1 MRFDLSRAAMKLV
14 CDIFKIKPNEEV
26 AITYDTLSHFPVVE
40 AVASEVVRVSAKPLL
55 LSVPAPR
62 GVGKAADPDLPL
74 KSLSAALQ
82 SADVWIEF
90 NKQWLLYSSAF
101 EAAVKNRNL
110 RYMCL
115 VGMDEGMFLRTLDID
130 LEKLAGFMKALAE
143 ILGTAKQVRI
153 TNPSG
158 TDVKFRNHPQRPVVC
173 DYGDASKPGIHMLP
187 GQMSWTPIE
196 ESINGKI
203 VFDGSIVPPVGVLKE
218 PVTLIVEE
226 GRIVEIV
233 GGNQARQFESW
244 LKSFKHEGMF
254 KLAHISLGLNPGARL
269 SGNVLE
275 DERVWGC
282 SEWGIGYISE
292 DLIPDKVYTD
302 QAPSHCDGVC
312 LNSTIVVDERAIF
325 VDGNLVDEELRKLL
339 ED

>member
-1 MRFDLSRAAMKLV
+1 MRFDLSKVAMKLV
-14 CDIFKIKPNEEV
+14 CDIFKVKLNEEV
-26 AITYDTLSHFPVVE
+26 AITYDTLSHPAVVE
-40 AVASEVVRVSAKPLL
+40 AVASEIVRVGAKPLL
-55 LSVPAPR
+55 LCVPAPR

-74 KSLSAALQ
+74 KPLSAALQ
-82 SADVWIEF
+82 NVDVWIEF
-90 NKQWLLYSSAF
+90 NQQWLLYSSAF
-101 EAAVKNRNL
+101 EAAIKNKSL

-115 VGMDEGMFLRTLDID
+115 VGMDEDMFVRTLDID
-130 LEKLAGFMKALAE
+130 LEKLASFMKALAE
-143 ILGTAKQVRI
+143 ILTTAKQVRI

-158 TDVKFRNHPQRPVVC
+158 TDVRFSNHPQRPIVC
-173 DYGDASKPGIHMLP
+173 DYGHASKPGIHMLP

-203 VFDGSIVPPVGVLKE
+203 VFDGSIVPPLGVLKE
-218 PVTLIVEE
+218 PVTLVVKE
-226 GRIVEIV
+226 GRIVEIA
-233 GGNQARQFESW
+233 GGSQARQFESW

-254 KLAHISLGLNPGARL
+254 RLAHISLGLNPGARL

-292 DLIPDKVYTD
+292 DLTPGEVYPD

-312 LNSTIVVDERAIF
+312 LNSTIVVDDREIF
-325 VDGNLVDEELRKLL
+325 ADGNLVDEELCRLL